1 MAMHL
6 IGSIFDFLSAPGSPP
21 RFDLGLGGGGRA
33 RQVTFTMQI
42 RVSHS
47 LLRL

>member
-1 MAMHL
+1 MHL

-21 RFDLGLGGGGRA
+21 SFDLGLGGRA